1 MTGAARVVICADDYG
16 MSDGVSAV
24 IDDLLAA
31 GVLNATTCLVDGP
44 AWPTSAGRL
53 RALADQRPGVAVGLH
68 LELASP
74 WVPAKVA
81 LGHFERQWR
90 CFEEYFGR
98 APDFVDGH
106 RHVHLFPGPRA
117 ALFALLGKTQA
128 RPWLRQCRTASK
140 RRSLK
145 RWVLDPL
152 SARFQAAARR
162 RGFAVNP
169 GFGGLRRFAAS
180 EDVASIWR
188 QDLSAMRDGGLLM
201 THPGP
206 IDPSEPMSVCRRQEA
221 VLLLGGAVAEALG
234 ACGLSMSAARA
245 PWDKAA
251 P

>member
-1 MTGAARVVICADDYG
+1 VTVAPRVVICADDYG

-31 GVLNATTCLVDGP
+31 GALNATTCLVDGP

-53 RALADQRPGVAVGLH
+53 RVLSGERPNIAVGLH

-74 WVPAKVA
+74 WVPARVA
-81 LGHFERQWR
+81 LRRFETQWR
-90 CFEEYFGR
+90 RFEAHFGR

-117 ALFALLGKTQA
+117 ALFALLDGVQA
-128 RPWLRQCRTASK
+128 RPWLRQCRTTS
-140 RRSLK
+140 RRPSLK

-152 SARFQAAARR
+152 SAQFQTAARR
-162 RGFAVNP
+162 RQQVVNP
-169 GFGGLRRFAAS
+169 GFGGLRRFVAS
-180 EDVASIWR
+180 EDVAAIWR

-206 IDPSEPMSVCRRQEA
+206 IDPSEPMSACRRQEA
-221 VLLLGGAVAEALG
+221 VLLQGGAVADALD
-234 ACGLSMSAARA
+234 ACGLSMSTGRT
-245 PWDKAA
+245 PWDEAT
-251 P
+251 